1 MVHELEGTCKF
12 GVVSDPSGAQ
22 EECVSAV
29 AAVKETEIV
38 VVSSHLAQTRGLAE
52 TPAGVLCKL
61 THVPVTVHVTLVGEN
76 FEHSID
82 TR

>member
-1 MVHELEGTCKF
+1 M
-12 GVVSDPSGAQ
+12 
-22 EECVSAV
+22 
-29 AAVKETEIV
+29 
-38 VVSSHLAQTRGLAE
+38 SSHLAQTRGRGE

-61 THVPVTVHVTLVGEN
+61 THLPVEIHVTLVGEN